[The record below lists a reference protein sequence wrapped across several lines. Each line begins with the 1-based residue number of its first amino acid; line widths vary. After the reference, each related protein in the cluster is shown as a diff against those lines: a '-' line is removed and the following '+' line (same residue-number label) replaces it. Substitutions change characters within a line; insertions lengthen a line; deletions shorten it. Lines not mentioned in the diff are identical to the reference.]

1 MHFRILACFIVL
13 AVAATGFAMCHTERD
28 LEIEDGYKSLFNG
41 KDLTGWVAMGS
52 PSWKAENGLIIC
64 TGQGSGWLR
73 SIAEYQ
79 GFILRLEFKISPR
92 GNSGIFIRATEE
104 GNPAFTGMEI
114 QIMDDHGKPPVK
126 NSTGAL
132 YAAVAPAANVSKPA
146 GEWNEI
152 EIACIGR
159 RVKVTMNGQRLYAV
173 NLDSPQLNAE
183 LPEDQKLTNRVPTGF
198 IGLQNHGNVV
208 EFRNIRIKDMTL
220 PEKPVLLPG

>member
-1 MHFRILACFIVL
+1 MHLRIFAFLLVL
-13 AVAATGFAMCHTERD
+13 TAATSLAICQTGCNQEV
-28 LEIEDGYKSLFNG
+28 EGGYKSLFNG
-41 KDLTGWVAMGS
+41 RDLTGWVIMDS
-52 PSWKAENGLIIC
+52 PSWKAENGLIVC

-73 SIAEYQ
+73 SVKEYQ
-79 GFILRLEFKISPR
+79 DFILRLEFKISPK
-92 GNSGIFIRATEE
+92 GNSGIFIRATED

-132 YAAVAPAANVSKPA
+132 YAAAAPVANVSKPA

-173 NLDSPQLNAE
+173 NLDSAQLNSE

-198 IGLQNHGNVV
+198 IGLQNHGNLV

-220 PEKPVLLPG
+220 PK